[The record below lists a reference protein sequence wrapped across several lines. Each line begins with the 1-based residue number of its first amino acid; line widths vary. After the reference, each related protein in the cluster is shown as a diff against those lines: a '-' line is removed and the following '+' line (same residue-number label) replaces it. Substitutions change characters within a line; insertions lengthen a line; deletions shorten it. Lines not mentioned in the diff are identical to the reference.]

1 MDSVKDKKTDDILE
15 KLVHINRITKVVKGG
30 RRFGFSALVVV
41 GNQSGKIGI
50 AHAKAKQ
57 VPDAIKKAN
66 EMARRKLTHIP
77 LREGRTIHHDV
88 KAKDGSGRIVL
99 RAASKGTGII
109 AGGPVRAVCEVL
121 GVKDIVAK
129 SMGTSNAHNVIRAT
143 MKALMKQSSP
153 KQISTIRN
161 KKISEIFLFLILDI
175 CLGEFCL
182 SKAFIVALITLCAF
196 EVPIDLATISLTPK
210 TSHTAL
216 TGPPAI
222 IPVPFAADLKTI
234 LPEPSL
240 AFTSW
245 WIVLPSLKGIWI
257 SLRLAISLAFLIA
270 SGTCL
275 ALAWAIPILPDWFP
289 TTTNAEKPNLLP
301 PLTTLVI
308 RLMCTNFS
316 KISSFFLSL
325 LSSIIKIPFHFF

>member
-1 MDSVKDKKTDDILE
+1 MDNYKEKKTDDILE

-41 GNQSGKIGI
+41 GNQAGKIGI

-66 EMARRKLTHIP
+66 EMARRKLIHIP

-88 KAKDGSGRIVL
+88 KAKDGSGKIVL

-143 MKALMKQSSP
+143 MKALLKQNSP
-153 KQISTIRN
+153 KQISAIRN
-161 KKISEIFLFLILDI
+161 KKISEIFLFLTAEI
-175 CLGEFCL
+175 CFGEFCF
-182 SKAFIVALITLCAF
+182 SSAFIVALITLCAF
-196 EVPIDLATISLTPK
+196 EVPIDLATISFTPN

-216 TGPPAI
+216 TGPPAM
-222 IPVPFAADLKTI
+222 IPVPFDAALSTI

-240 AFTSW
+240 AFTS
-245 WIVLPSLKGIWI
+245 
-257 SLRLAISLAFLIA
+257 
-270 SGTCL
+270 
-275 ALAWAIPILPDWFP
+275 
-289 TTTNAEKPNLLP
+289 
-301 PLTTLVI
+301 
-308 RLMCTNFS
+308 
-316 KISSFFLSL
+316 
-325 LSSIIKIPFHFF
+325 